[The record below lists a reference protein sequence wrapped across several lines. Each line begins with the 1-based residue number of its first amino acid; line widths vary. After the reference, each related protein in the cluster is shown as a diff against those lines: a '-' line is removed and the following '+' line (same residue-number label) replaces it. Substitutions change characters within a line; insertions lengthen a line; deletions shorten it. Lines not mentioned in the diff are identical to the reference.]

1 MMYHIPAVLSP
12 QEVDD
17 FRAQLQQADWVDG
30 RATTG
35 DQGALVKK
43 NQQVDTR
50 SPLYGE
56 LQNRVLAALNRSSLF
71 FAAALPKTLS
81 SPLFNR
87 YQQSETYG
95 FHVDGA
101 VRSQAQGGWMR
112 TDLSAT
118 LFLSS
123 PESYDGGE
131 LVVND
136 TYGQHT
142 VKLPAGDLVLY
153 PSSSLHCVMPVTQGV
168 RVASFLWIQSMIRDD
183 KRRSMLFELD
193 RNIQTL
199 KSRHGESDEV
209 LSLLNLYHNLLREWS
224 EI

>member
-12 QEVDD
+12 QEVDY
-17 FRAQLQQADWVDG
+17 FSGRLQQAEWVDG

-35 DQGALVKK
+35 DQGAQVKN

-50 SPLYGE
+50 SALYDE
-56 LQNRVLAALNRSSLF
+56 LQGKVLAALNRSSLF

-118 LFLSS
+118 LFLSA
-123 PESYDGGE
+123 PEDYTGGE
-131 LVVND
+131 LVIND
-136 TYGQHT
+136 TYGQHA

-153 PSSSLHCVMPVTQGV
+153 PSSSLHCVTPVAQGA
-168 RVASFLWIQSMIRDD
+168 RVASFLWVQSMIRDD
-183 KRRSMLFELD
+183 KRRAMLFELD
-193 RNIQTL
+193 GTIQAL
-199 KSRHGESDEV
+199 KSRHGESEEA

>member
-112 TDLSAT
+112 TDLSVT
-118 LFLSS
+118 LFLSA

>member
-56 LQNRVLAALNRSSLF
+56 LQNRVLAALKRSSLF

-118 LFLSS
+118 LFLSA

>member
-12 QEVDD
+12 QEVDY
-17 FRAQLQQADWVDG
+17 FSGRLQQAEWVDG

-35 DQGALVKK
+35 DQGAQVKN

-50 SPLYGE
+50 SALYDE
-56 LQNRVLAALNRSSLF
+56 LQGKVLAALNRSSLF

-118 LFLSS
+118 LFLSA
-123 PESYDGGE
+123 PEDYTGGE
-131 LVVND
+131 LVIND
-136 TYGQHT
+136 TYGQHA

-153 PSSSLHCVMPVTQGV
+153 PSSSLHCVTPVTQGT
-168 RVASFLWIQSMIRDD
+168 RVASFLWVQSMIRDD
-183 KRRSMLFELD
+183 KRRAMLFELD
-193 RNIQTL
+193 GTIQAL
-199 KSRHGESDEV
+199 KSRHGESEEV